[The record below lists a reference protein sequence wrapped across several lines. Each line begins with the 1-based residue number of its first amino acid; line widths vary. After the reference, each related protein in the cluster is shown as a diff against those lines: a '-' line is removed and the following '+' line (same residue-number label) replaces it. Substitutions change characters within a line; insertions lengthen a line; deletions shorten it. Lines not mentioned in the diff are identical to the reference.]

1 MGSMVHYTISDGKRY
16 VGYESQEQ
24 QHIIVEDYSK
34 AIKLRYNEI
43 NAIYSR
49 LADNLLK
56 DGEWKIISTIEAKDD
71 LTEAMEEP
79 DLGAIIEVLEKN
91 FDLLIKRKKV
101 LDVERLSIEREITDI
116 YHAMEFYNLDAAK
129 GYNLYRMMK
138 ERLIRRRK
146 NKDEA
151 ARIEHILTSGIKGI
165 ANGQAR
171 ERFETEM
178 MEDKEYRPR
187 VLKELFEI

>member
-1 MGSMVHYTISDGKRY
+1 MLRDG
-16 VGYESQEQ
+16 G
-24 QHIIVEDYSK
+24 
-34 AIKLRYNEI
+34 
-43 NAIYSR
+43 
-49 LADNLLK
+49 
-56 DGEWKIISTIEAKDD
+56 WKIISTIEAKDD

-91 FDLLIKRKKV
+91 LDLLVKRKKV
-101 LDVERLSIEREITDI
+101 LNVERLAIEREITDI
-116 YHAMEFYNLDAAK
+116 YHAMEFYDLDAAK
-129 GYNLYRMMK
+129 GYNLYMMMK

-151 ARIEHILTSGIKGI
+151 VKIEHILTGGIKGI
-165 ANGQAR
+165 ANGQVR